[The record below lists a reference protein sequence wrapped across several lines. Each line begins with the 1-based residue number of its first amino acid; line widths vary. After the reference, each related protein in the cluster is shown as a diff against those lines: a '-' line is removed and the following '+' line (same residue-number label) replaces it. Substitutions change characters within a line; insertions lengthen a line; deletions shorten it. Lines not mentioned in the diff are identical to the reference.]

1 MKERQE
7 KRVEQN
13 QKTTDAKAAS
23 SEQKAQNW
31 ELVALGMV
39 MVMAIA
45 IVMDG
50 VEKVFYWMKEE
61 EEEVEELNLASIE
74 WEEKRLMGLK
84 DKAEEGFS

>member
-31 ELVALGMV
+31 ELVALE
-39 MVMAIA
+39 MVMAMA

-50 VEKVFYWMKEE
+50 VEKVFYWMEEE
-61 EEEVEELNLASIE
+61 EEEVEELNLASME
-74 WEEKRLMGLK
+74 WEEKRLMERK

>member
-31 ELVALGMV
+31 ELVALE
-39 MVMAIA
+39 MAMAMA

-50 VEKVFYWMKEE
+50 VEKVFYWMEEE
-61 EEEVEELNLASIE
+61 EEEVEELNLASME
-74 WEEKRLMGLK
+74 WEEKRLMERK

>member
-31 ELVALGMV
+31 ELVALE
-39 MVMAIA
+39 MAMAMA

-50 VEKVFYWMKEE
+50 VEKVFYWMEEE
-61 EEEVEELNLASIE
+61 EEEVEELNLASME
-74 WEEKRLMGLK
+74 GEERRGMERK
-84 DKAEEGFS
+84 DKEEEGFS